1 MAGQRDEHG
10 LTAKQRKF
18 AESLVNGLSQAD
30 AYRNAFDAENMAPE
44 TIRNKASLL
53 ARRDDVRAAVDAIGG
68 ERVRMMET
76 KGLSDRTEVVALL
89 RKFATDDDRP
99 DAIRLRAVEL
109 WGKTC
114 GAFVEVVEERRER
127 GSASVAM
134 ELEHRL
140 AALLSHAA
148 PQVTVIEHPALV
160 HDDDDSDS
168 DDDGAG
174 SGVPG

>member
-1 MAGQRDEHG
+1 MAGQRDQYG
-10 LTAKQRKF
+10 LTPKQRKF
-18 AESLVNGLSQAD
+18 AEGLANGLSQAD

-53 ARRDDVRAAVDAIGG
+53 ARRDDVGAAVDAIQG

-76 KGLSDRTEVVALL
+76 RGLSDRTEVVALL
-89 RKFATDDDRP
+89 RKFATDDARP

-114 GAFVEVVEERRER
+114 GAFVEVVEERKQR
-127 GSASVAM
+127 GAGSVAL
-134 ELEHRL
+134 ELEQRL

-160 HDDDDSDS
+160 HGDDDV
-168 DDDGAG
+168 DDDGSG